1 MAEYFTNIV
10 GNDALR
16 RRLAEDVLASRLA
29 HAYIIEGREGSGR
42 RTLALNIAA
51 ALSCQNRH
59 GDKFPCL
66 ECDACQKILASKTP
80 DIININPEPDRVGIG
95 VEASRFIRNDAMVVP
110 NDFEHKVYIIYPAD
124 LMTEQ
129 AQNALLLT
137 LEEPHSY
144 AVFFLICQ
152 SASAMLETVRS
163 RAPIIRTEPVPDNI
177 LSDYIR
183 AHDSRAVALAASPEQ
198 YAVFLQEADGCIGK
212 ALALLD
218 PEKQVSGEQRHAI
231 AQKALK
237 AMVHRVSEQARI
249 RLMSEFPVKK
259 RDETISILAD
269 ICVAIRDL
277 ILLKKSE
284 SAPLCFFT
292 DRELAIDLS
301 YQFTTASL
309 FELYQRISNAI
320 EALVHNAN
328 VKLTL
333 TALIH

>member
-16 RRLAEDVLASRLA
+16 RRLGEDVLASRLS

-51 ALSCQNRH
+51 ALSCRNRY

-66 ECDACQKILASKTP
+66 ECDACQKILGAKTP
-80 DIININPEPDRVGIG
+80 DIINITPEPDHVGIG
-95 VEASRFIRNDAMVVP
+95 VEASRFIRNDSMVVP
-110 NDFEHKVYIIYPAD
+110 NDFEHKIYIIYPAD
-124 LMTEQ
+124 AMTEQ

-144 AVFFLICQ
+144 AVFFLICE

-163 RAPIIRTEPVPDNI
+163 RAPIIRTEPVPDDI
-177 LSDYIR
+177 LSEYVKSR
-183 AHDSRAVALAASPEQ
+183 DSRASALAASPEQ
-198 YAVFLQEADGCIGK
+198 YSAFLQEADGCIGK
-212 ALALLD
+212 ALMMLD
-218 PEKQVSGEQRHAI
+218 PEKQASSEQRHAI

-237 AMVHRVSEQARI
+237 AMIRSVPEQTRI
-249 RLMSEFPVKK
+249 ELMAEFPLKK
-259 RDETISILAD
+259 RDETIAILAD
-269 ICVAIRDL
+269 ISIAVRDL

-284 SAPLCFFT
+284 TAPLCFFT
-292 DRELAIDLS
+292 EREQAIDLS
-301 YQFTTASL
+301 YQFTTAAL
-309 FELYQRISNAI
+309 FALHQRINKAI
-320 EALVHNAN
+320 DSLYRNAN

>member
-1 MAEYFTNIV
+1 MAEYFTNLV

-16 RRLAEDVLASRLA
+16 RRLAEDIMSSGLS

-66 ECDACQKILASKTP
+66 ECDACQKILGEKTP
-80 DIININPEPDRVGIG
+80 DIININPEPDHVGIG

-124 LMTEQ
+124 AMTEQ

-144 AVFFLICQ
+144 AVFFLICE
-152 SASAMLETVRS
+152 SASSMLETVRS
-163 RAPIIRTEPVPDNI
+163 RAPIIRTEPIPDDI
-177 LSDYIR
+177 LSEYIKSR
-183 AHDSRAVALAASPEQ
+183 DSRASALAASPEQ
-198 YAVFLQEADGCIGK
+198 YSIFLQEADGCIGK

-218 PEKQVSGEQRHAI
+218 PEKQISGEQRHAM
-231 AQKALK
+231 AQKTLK
-237 AMVHRVSEQARI
+237 AMTRSVSEQARI
-249 RLMSEFPVKK
+249 ELMAGFPQKK
-259 RDETISILAD
+259 RDEVIAILAD
-269 ICVAIRDL
+269 ISVAVRDL

-284 SAPLCFFT
+284 TAPLCFFT
-292 DRELAIDLS
+292 DREAAIDLS
-301 YQFTTASL
+301 YQFTTAAL
-309 FELYQRISNAI
+309 FSLYQRINKAI
-320 EALVHNAN
+320 TSLQRNAN

>member
-16 RRLAEDVLASRLA
+16 RRLAEDVLASRLS

-51 ALSCQNRH
+51 ALSCQDRH

-66 ECDACQKILASKTP
+66 ECDACQKILGAKTP
-80 DIININPEPDRVGIG
+80 DVINVTPEPDRVGIG
-95 VEASRFIRNDAMVVP
+95 VEASRFIRNDSMIVP
-110 NDFEHKVYIIYPAD
+110 NDFDHKVYIIYPAD
-124 LMTEQ
+124 AMTEQ

-177 LSDYIR
+177 LSEYVR
-183 AHDSRAVALAASPEQ
+183 SHDSRAAALAASPSQ
-198 YAVFLQEADGCIGK
+198 YAAFLQEANGCIGK

-218 PEKQVSGEQRHAI
+218 PEKQISGEQRHAI
-231 AQKALK
+231 AQKMLK
-237 AMVHRVSEQARI
+237 VMMRTVSEQARI
-249 RLMSEFPVKK
+249 ELMTELPLKK
-259 RDETISILAD
+259 RDELISVLSD
-269 ICVAIRDL
+269 ICIALRDL

-284 SAPLCFFT
+284 SAPLRFFT
-292 DRELAIDLS
+292 DREQAIDLS
-301 YQFTTASL
+301 YQFTIVSL
-309 FELYQRISNAI
+309 FELYQRINKAI
-320 EALVHNAN
+320 EALSHNAN